1 MSPAEAALILAGG
14 LFALGPAAVPLARRP
29 RGSDAVHAAAAV
41 LAAGLAAAG
50 IWALAA
56 GGEPSRSVLPLGLP
70 WLGAHFALDALSGF
84 FILVLGLGAAAASL
98 YGIGYGRHL
107 AAPGRVLPFYGPFL
121 GAMALVLL
129 ADDAFGFLLAWES
142 MSVLSWALVVAD
154 HRNPD
159 ARRAGYVYLLMAG
172 VGTTALLFAFGL
184 LAGPTGDYGFATIAA
199 AARGPGVTAAI
210 LFLMLL
216 GAGSKAGLVPLHVW
230 LPLAHPAAP
239 SHVSALMSGVMTK
252 VALYGFIR
260 VVFDLLGPVAWWASP
275 VVIVLG
281 AGTAVMGILLAI
293 VEDDAKRI
301 LACST
306 IENVGVIL
314 AALGLALAFR
324 ANGMAA
330 LAALALTAALFH
342 VFNHMLFKSL
352 LFMAA
357 GAVLAATGRRRLD
370 ALGGLIGR
378 MPATAFL
385 ALVGVTAIS
394 ALPPLNG
401 FASEW
406 LLFQG
411 ILQSPELPQP
421 ALQLLLPSAGGLLA
435 LSAALAAAC
444 FVRFYGVAF
453 LGRPRSDAAAAAAE
467 ADRWSLAAMALL
479 AALCVLA
486 GILPGVVLDLIGPAV
501 EQASAAR
508 IPAQAGNAWATLVP
522 VAAGR
527 SSYSGLLVLLFITFG
542 ASTAAWLVHRLASRR
557 LRRDPAW
564 DCGFPGADPASQ
576 YGAGSFAQP
585 IRRALGSTLLAA
597 REQVEMPPP
606 GDPRPARHVAHSEDL
621 AWERL
626 YLPLA
631 AGVGAVAGRMN
642 ALQFL
647 TIRRY
652 LGLVFVSLILLLLG
666 LALWN

>member
-1 MSPAEAALILAGG
+1 MSGVEAGLLLAGG

-29 RGSDAVHAAAAV
+29 GGSDIVH
-41 LAAGLAAAG
+41 GLAAA
-50 IWALAA
+50 LA
-56 GGEPSRSVLPLGLP
+56 GGLAVVGFWTLIADAAPSRSVLPLGLP
-70 WLGAHFALDALSGF
+70 WLGAHFRLDALSAF
-84 FILVLGLGAAAASL
+84 FTLVLGLGGAAAGL
-98 YGIGYGRHL
+98 YGIGYGRHA
-107 AAPGRVLPFYGPFL
+107 AAPGRVLPFFGPFL
-121 GAMALVLL
+121 GAMALVLM
-129 ADDAFGFLLAWES
+129 ADDAFAFLLSWEA

-172 VGTTALLFAFGL
+172 FGTMALLFAFGL
-184 LAGPTGDYGFATIAA
+184 LAGPAGDYGFAAIAA
-199 AARGPGVTAAI
+199 AGRSPGAAAAI

-216 GAGSKAGLVPLHVW
+216 GAGSKAGVVPLHVW

-260 VVFDLLGPVAWWASP
+260 VVFDLLGPLAWWTSP

-281 AGTAVMGILLAI
+281 TATAVMGILLAI
-293 VEDDAKRI
+293 VDGDAKRI

-324 ANGMAA
+324 ANGMPA

-342 VFNHMLFKSL
+342 TLNHMLFKSL

-357 GAVLAATGRRRLD
+357 GAVLSATGRRQLD

-378 MPATAFL
+378 MPVTAFL

-453 LGRPRSDAAAAAAE
+453 LGRPRSEAAAAAVE
-467 ADRWSLAAMALL
+467 TDRWSLAAMAGL
-479 AALCVLA
+479 AGLCVLA
-486 GILPGVVLDLIGPAV
+486 GVLPGAVLDLIGPAV
-501 EQASAAR
+501 EQASGAR
-508 IPAQAGNAWATLVP
+508 IPAQSGNAWATLVP

-542 ASTAAWLVHRLASRR
+542 AATSAWLVHRLASRR
-557 LRRDPAW
+557 LRRGPAW

-606 GDPRPARHVAHSEDL
+606 GDPRPARHAAHTEDL

-626 YLPLA
+626 YLPVA
-631 AGVGAVAGRMN
+631 AGVGALAGRMN